1 MYPAAFDYAKPG
13 TVQEAVSLLAANPDA
28 KILNGGHS
36 LLPAMKLR
44 LAQPAMLVDISGI
57 SELKGVS
64 VNGGATIG
72 AAATYDDLLKNDG
85 LKAHTAL
92 YEAMS
97 KVGDVQVR
105 NRGTVGGAAAHADP
119 ASDVPAA
126 LIALGAEM
134 VAVGPNGSRTIAA
147 EDFFVDILTTALE
160 PDEVLTQVKLPA
172 SGASSAYEKFAH
184 PASGYAVCGVAAAVE
199 KDASGTV
206 TAARI
211 AVTGSVYTST
221 RCSAAEAAIVGTKA
235 SAADIEAAAALAADG
250 LDLAG
255 DHYASA
261 EYRGHL
267 TRVMTKRALTRAA
280 G

>member
-1 MYPAAFDYAKPG
+1 MYPAAFDYAKPA
-13 TVQEAVSLLAANPDA
+13 TVAEAVSLLSANPDA

-44 LAQPAMLVDISGI
+44 LAQPAMLVDIGGI
-57 SELKGVS
+57 SELKQVS

-105 NRGTVGGAAAHADP
+105 NRGTVGGSAAHADP
-119 ASDVPAA
+119 AADIPAA
-126 LIALGAEM
+126 LIALGAEL
-134 VAVGPNGSRTIAA
+134 VAVGPNGTRTIAA
-147 EDFFVDILTTALE
+147 DDFFVDILTTALE
-160 PDEVLTQVKLPA
+160 PDEVLTEIRIPA

-184 PASGYAVCGVAAAVE
+184 PASGYAVCGVAVALE
-199 KDASGTV
+199 RDGEGTV
-206 TAARI
+206 TNARI
-211 AVTGSVYTST
+211 AVTGSVYKAT
-221 RCSAAEAAIVGTKA
+221 RCSAAEAAITGTKA
-235 SAADIEAAAALAADG
+235 TAADIEAAAAVAADG
-250 LDLAG
+250 LELAG

-267 TRVMTKRALTRAA
+267 TKVLTKRALTRAA

>member
-13 TVQEAVSLLAANPDA
+13 SVQEAVSLLAANPDA

-44 LAQPAMLVDISGI
+44 LAQPSMLVDISGI
-57 SELKGVS
+57 AELKNVS

-72 AAATYDDLLKNDG
+72 AAATYDDLLKNSS
-85 LKAHTAL
+85 LQAHTAL
-92 YEAMS
+92 YEAMG

-105 NRGTVGGAAAHADP
+105 NRGTVGGSAAHADP
-119 ASDVPAA
+119 ASDIPAA
-126 LIALGAEM
+126 LLALGAQL

-147 EDFFVDILTTALE
+147 DDFFVDILTTALE
-160 PDEVLTQVKLPA
+160 PDEVLTQIKVPA
-172 SGASSAYEKFAH
+172 SGAKSAYEKFAH
-184 PASGYAVCGVAAAVE
+184 PASGYAVCGVAVALNR
-199 KDASGTV
+199 DGSGTV
-206 TAARI
+206 TSARI
-211 AVTGSVYTST
+211 AVTGSVYKAT
-221 RCSAAEAAIVGTKA
+221 RCAAAEAAIVGTKA
-235 SAADIEAAAALAADG
+235 TAADIEAAAAKAADG

-261 EYRGHL
+261 EYRAHL
-267 TRVMTKRALTRAA
+267 TTVMAKRALTRAA

>member
-1 MYPAAFDYAKPG
+1 MYPAAFDYAKPAS
-13 TVQEAVSLLAANPDA
+13 VQEAVSLLASNPDA
-28 KILNGGHS
+28 KVLNGGHS

-44 LAQPAMLVDISGI
+44 LATPPMLVDISSI
-57 SELKGVS
+57 AELKNVS

-72 AAATYDDLLKNDG
+72 AGATYDDLLQNEA

-92 YEAMS
+92 YEAMA

-126 LIALGAEM
+126 LIALGAEL

-147 EDFFVDILTTALE
+147 DDFFVDILTTALE
-160 PDEVLTQVKLPA
+160 PDEVLTQIKIPA
-172 SGASSAYEKFAH
+172 SGGKSAYEKFAH
-184 PASGYAVCGVAAAVE
+184 PASGYAVCGVAVALN
-199 KDASGTV
+199 KDGSGTV
-206 TAARI
+206 TSAKI
-211 AVTGSVYTST
+211 AVTGSVYKAT
-221 RCSAAEAAIVGTKA
+221 RCTAAEEAITGTKA
-235 SAADIEAAAALAADG
+235 TAADIEAAAAKAADG

-267 TRVMTKRALTRAA
+267 TTVMAKRALTRAA